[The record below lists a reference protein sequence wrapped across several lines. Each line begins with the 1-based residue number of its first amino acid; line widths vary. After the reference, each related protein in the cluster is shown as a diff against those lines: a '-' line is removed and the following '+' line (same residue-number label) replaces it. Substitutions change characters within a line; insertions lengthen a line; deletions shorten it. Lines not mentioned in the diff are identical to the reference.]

1 MNGEIFAI
9 IAPVFLAAGVGFAWR
24 KIGLPYDTA
33 LVTRL
38 LTNVTTPC
46 LVFSRLGTLEIP
58 VETFGMIAASAVA
71 SIFVFATC
79 GYLALKL
86 LKVPMAAGLG
96 PIMFPNCGNMGLAL
110 SLFAFGESGLA
121 LGLCFFVVAATAQF
135 TLAPWLSSGHFS
147 AAQIIR
153 APLIYATVISV
164 VILITGTQIPTWLL
178 NTTHLLGDVSIP
190 MMLIT
195 LGVSLASFNISSLR
209 SSAIIAVLR
218 LTIGFGTGVILAAIL
233 GLEGMEKGIVILMC
247 SMPPAVFNY
256 LFAEK
261 YGKHAQEVAG
271 AVVLS
276 TAISF
281 VTLPFLL
288 AFLLR

>member
-1 MNGEIFAI
+1 MNSEIFSI
-9 IAPVFLAAGVGFAWR
+9 IAPVFLAAGVGFAWQR
-24 KIGLPYDTA
+24 SGLPYDTA

-58 VETFGMIAASAVA
+58 IETFGMIALSAVA
-71 SIFVFATC
+71 AIFVFAAF
-79 GYLALKL
+79 GFLALKL
-86 LKVPMAAGLG
+86 FRVPLAAGLG

-121 LGLCFFVVAATAQF
+121 LGLSFFVISATAQF
-135 TLAPWLSSGHFS
+135 TLAPWIASGHFS
-147 AAQIIR
+147 PAQVIR

-164 VILITGTQIPTWLL
+164 IVMVSGTAIPTWLL
-178 NTTHLLGDVSIP
+178 NTTSLLGDVSIP

-195 LGVSLASFNISSLR
+195 LGVSLASFNISTLKN
-209 SSAIIAVLR
+209 SAIIAVLR
-218 LTIGFGTGVILAAIL
+218 LTIGFGTGFLLAGVL

-261 YGKHAQEVAG
+261 YGDHAPEVAG
-271 AVVLS
+271 AVMLS

-281 VTLPFLL
+281 ATLPLLLTFLL
-288 AFLLR
+288 H